1 MYILYMYVYY
11 IYYICN
17 MNILYIIFY
26 VYVYNKL
33 HVWQCMVTSC
43 SYSFL
48 PKNHS
53 IGKKKHGKNNQPIGT
68 EFLGTG
74 FVDPTLFSFSGFVGP
89 QFPSLTKMI

>member
-1 MYILYMYVYY
+1 
-11 IYYICN
+11 